1 MMRREEKREMKR
13 LFLFSSLSLSFVSP
27 IKKSVYV
34 DEIFLSC
41 RLLLFLKNSSLTD
54 FYSCCVEQ
62 KYFSRMNF
70 FPLFL
75 NHTSV
80 FFISSLF

>member
-41 RLLLFLKNSSLTD
+41 RLLLFLKDSSLTD
-54 FYSCCVEQ
+54 FYSCVEQ
-62 KYFSRMNF
+62 K
-70 FPLFL
+70 
-75 NHTSV
+75 
-80 FFISSLF
+80 